1 MQKFMDESLKNQ
13 LISCDIVVWNGV
25 VTRYGS
31 IKDLVD
37 NNDDFRVA
45 TPDEVVSY
53 RNSQNETKK

>member
-37 NNDDFRVA
+37 DNDDFRVA
-45 TPDEVVSY
+45 TPDEIVSF